1 MTATKVVDTE
11 PAPGRSPGNL
21 STPGAAGGLRQLF
34 GGTNLRQYG
43 MLGALILLAL
53 LFQVLSGGKML
64 TPSNAQNIL
73 NGNSYVLILAIG
85 MLFVIITGQ
94 IDLAPGSVAAVVG
107 ICTALSINY
116 WGFPWWVGI
125 LFGLVIGIVIGMWQ
139 GSWLAFVGVPGFI
152 TTLAGQMLFRGLDQ
166 FIGKASAQPAPAE
179 IEYIGGGYLPEWGP
193 NTYLNNSTLLLGVL
207 AIVVIVFME
216 FRRRA
221 RIVKAGGTPAP
232 LWVAVV
238 RLAVIAIALGYLTW
252 LFGSGRP
259 GTSFPVTGLILV
271 ALVLIYNFVATR
283 TTLGR
288 GVYAVGGNRAAAALT
303 GISVKKIYFLA
314 MTNMSFLAAVA
325 AIMFLGRSTSTGP
338 SDGVGWELDAIAAV
352 FIGGAAVSGGIGT
365 VTGSLIGGLV
375 MAVLNN
381 GLYLMGV
388 GSDMTQIIKGLVL
401 LVAVAFDLYSKS
413 QGKPSIIGALMRGLN
428 PKAVERELEGSV
440 ASRDNGN
447 PGWAVLGFLV
457 FPVGLILWLTWLKDR
472 PNSAKQARNG
482 FIAAMVV
489 GVIVG
494 VIAVFIAL
502 AQTTGLYS

>member
-1 MTATKVVDTE
+1 MTAMNAIDAEPGKV
-11 PAPGRSPGNL
+11 P
-21 STPGAAGGLRQLF
+21 AAGASKARGDGIKQIF
-34 GGTNLRQYG
+34 GGNLRQYG
-43 MLGALILLAL
+43 MLGALIVLAL
-53 LFQVLSGGKML
+53 FFQVVSGGKML

-125 LFGLVIGIVIGMWQ
+125 LFGLLIGILIGSWQ
-139 GSWLAFVGVPGFI
+139 GAWLAFVGVPGFI

-179 IEYIGGGYLPEWGP
+179 IQYIGGGYLPEWGP
-193 NTYLNNSTLLLGVL
+193 NTYLNNSTLLLGIA
-207 AIVVIVFME
+207 AIVVIVVME

-221 RIVKAGGTPAP
+221 RVAKAGGTPVP
-232 LWVAVV
+232 LWVAIV
-238 RLAVIAIALGYLTW
+238 RLAVMAVALSYLTW

-259 GTSFPVTGLILV
+259 GTSFPVTGVILV
-271 ALVLIYNFVATR
+271 ALVLIYNFIATR

-288 GVYAVGGNRAAAALT
+288 GIYAVGGNRAAAALT
-303 GISVKKIYFLA
+303 GISVKKIYFVTMA
-314 MTNMSFLAAVA
+314 NMSFLAAVA

-413 QGKPSIIGALMRGLN
+413 QGKPSIIGALMRGLH
-428 PKAVERELEGSV
+428 PKAVEADLQRGALPSQ
-440 ASRDNGN
+440 DQGN
-447 PGWAVLGFLV
+447 PFWSILSFVV
-457 FPVGLILWLTWLKDR
+457 FPVGLVLWAIWRKDQ
-472 PNSAKQARNG
+472 PNNARQARNG
-482 FIAAMVV
+482 VIAALVV
-489 GVIVG
+489 GVFVAT
-494 VIAVFIAL
+494 VAVFIAL
-502 AQTTGLYS
+502 AQTTGLNS